1 MLYNFN
7 GKTLKIPDNEI
18 TNNMKLLGISQKEAI
33 EVWLDDNDYTINEV
47 VEELSKKAKE
57 NKAVK
62 HSAKS
67 VSTEKKAPV
76 KRERK
81 PDEEKIQLI
90 SLLADALK
98 EYNPKIENVSK
109 IITFSVGEN
118 NYKLDLIRQRGEKK
132 GKA

>member
-7 GKTLKIPDNEI
+7 GKNLKIPDSEI
-18 TNNMKLLGISQKEAI
+18 ANNMKLLGLSQKEAV
-33 EVWLDDNDYTINEV
+33 EMWLDDNGYTTNEI

-67 VSTEKKAPV
+67 VTAEKKAPV

-81 PDEEKIQLI
+81 PDEEKIMLI
-90 SLLADALK
+90 SLLAEALK
-98 EYNPKIENVSK
+98 EYSPKIENASK
-109 IITFSVGEN
+109 IILFSVGEN
-118 NYKLDLIRQRGEKK
+118 HYKLDLIKQRGEKK

>member
-7 GKTLKIPDNEI
+7 GKNLKIPDSEI
-18 TNNMKLLGISQKEAI
+18 TNNMKLLGLSQKEAI
-33 EVWLDDNDYTINEV
+33 EMWLDDNGYTTNKV

-67 VSTEKKAPV
+67 VTVEKKAPV

-81 PDEEKIQLI
+81 PDTEKIMLI
-90 SLLADALK
+90 SLLAEALRD
-98 EYNPKIENVSK
+98 YSPTIENTSK
-109 IITFSVGEN
+109 LILFSVGEN
-118 NYKLDLIRQRGEKK
+118 HYKLDLIKQRGEKK